1 MASSFGIQAPKA
13 PQKPRVGRIAMNR
26 GLALEGYAP
35 SYLHP
40 LFGVACNA
48 FGRQAERTLNH
59 SPTTIPRRSCKQLP
73 SRFPPVAR

>member
-40 LFGVACNA
+40 L
-48 FGRQAERTLNH
+48 
-59 SPTTIPRRSCKQLP
+59 
-73 SRFPPVAR
+73 